1 MLDECLSKNM
11 KDWNG
16 LKNSSQRRFEKVYL
30 QQDQEESGDTADIP
44 GGVAETERSIG

>member
-1 MLDECLSKNM
+1 MSQQEYE
-11 KDWNG
+11 G
-16 LKNSSQRRFEKVYL
+16 LERIENSSQRRFEKVYL